1 MNLAEFQARVQA
13 NPRPVIVDIW
23 APWCGPCRTLSPRLL
38 QVSEA
43 YVGQIDVWKIN
54 ADEEPELVRALKI
67 MGIPTLLIY
76 RDGQEVARRTGLQS
90 VDALRSIFDALLVS
104 DSNGAVTRIA
114 GLSDTERWLR
124 LTTGAILVALPL
136 LMGWSPFLAVVGA
149 IVLFSGVYDRC
160 PLWQALTAKLRSASR
175 SV

>member
-124 LTTGAILVALPL
+124 LTTGAILAALPIL
-136 LMGWSPFLAVVGA
+136 LGWSPFLAVVGA